1 MQYHVILCNTM
12 QYHAIPRNTTQY
24 HAIPCNTKQCHA
36 KQCNNLQNHSIS
48 CNTMQYHAIPCN
60 TTQNNAKQCN
70 NMQYHAIPC
79 NIMQYHAIP
88 CFINI
93 CWRSIPPTCGQ
104 YKAFLQYI
112 WEVLGRCSTN
122 LKRKF
127 RWFLPLGVEPPPLP
141 ILSQISRH
149 LFTPIFCHL
158 QLYPTNMRRTL
169 HFQDINF
176 KSSFNWFRIDIH
188 QQLRPLTA
196 NYLVIYKVISST
208 ISLVHNI

>member
-1 MQYHVILCNTM
+1 
-12 QYHAIPRNTTQY
+12 
-24 HAIPCNTKQCHA
+24 
-36 KQCNNLQNHSIS
+36 
-48 CNTMQYHAIPCN
+48 MQYHAIPCN

-141 ILSQISRH
+141 ILAQISRH
-149 LFTPIFCHL
+149 LFTPLFL
-158 QLYPTNMRRTL
+158 SFATVSYKYETDFTL
-169 HFQDINF
+169 PKYHFDFDFDMTFSLNRMTLICITF
-176 KSSFNWFRIDIH
+176 HI
-188 QQLRPLTA
+188 LTK
-196 NYLVIYKVISST
+196 YG
-208 ISLVHNI
+208 SLLWCKIVQNIAR